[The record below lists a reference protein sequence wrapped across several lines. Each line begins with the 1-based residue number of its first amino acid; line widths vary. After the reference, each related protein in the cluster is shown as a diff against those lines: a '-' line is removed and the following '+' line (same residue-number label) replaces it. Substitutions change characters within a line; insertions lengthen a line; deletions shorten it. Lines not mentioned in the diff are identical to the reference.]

1 MVDEKIN
8 KTSSLGLTVSCCYN
22 HQLNINEKILH
33 VSRCNIE
40 ENTQHKMTIENNNIY
55 HKYNRSNILN

>member
-40 ENTQHKMTIENNNIY
+40 KNTQHK
-55 HKYNRSNILN
+55 

>member
-40 ENTQHKMTIENNNIY
+40 KGFRICQLYNI
-55 HKYNRSNILN
+55 IIT

>member
-22 HQLNINEKILH
+22 HQLNINIP
-33 VSRCNIE
+33 
-40 ENTQHKMTIENNNIY
+40 TIY
-55 HKYNRSNILN
+55 KLPLVLASCL